1 MIERISI
8 IIPVLN
14 EAANV
19 QQAISSAL
27 LSSETEVI
35 VVDGGST
42 DHTITLSQ
50 TLGVQVLVSKAGRAN
65 QMNLGAQ
72 SASGDILLFLHADT
86 RLPVGFDELIRQA
99 VSEHNHIAGAFALGI
114 DAAPLRFRWL
124 ERGVNWRSVYAQ
136 MPYGDQAI
144 FLRAGVFEAIGG
156 FPILPI
162 MEDFA
167 LIRQLQKLGKITI
180 INNPVQTS
188 ARRWLQR
195 GILQTTLINQL
206 MVAGYLLGV
215 DPVRLEQLYRRR
227 KF

>member
-1 MIERISI
+1 
-8 IIPVLN
+8 
-14 EAANV
+14 
-19 QQAISSAL
+19 
-27 LSSETEVI
+27 
-35 VVDGGST
+35 
-42 DHTITLSQ
+42 
-50 TLGVQVLVSKAGRAN
+50 
-65 QMNLGAQ
+65 
-72 SASGDILLFLHADT
+72 LLFLHADT

-99 VSEHNHIAGAFALGI
+99 VREHNHIAGAFALGI